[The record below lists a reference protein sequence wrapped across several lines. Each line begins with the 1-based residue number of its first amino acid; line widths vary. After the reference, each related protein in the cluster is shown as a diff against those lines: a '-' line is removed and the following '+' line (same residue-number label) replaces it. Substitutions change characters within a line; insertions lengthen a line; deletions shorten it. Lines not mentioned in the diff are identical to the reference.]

1 MKILVN
7 EFIEEHPRPERI
19 TVAQIVKAVAPRAA
33 SAVPDDCRESLAKQA
48 INIAIS
54 DLQCR
59 RKI

>member
-54 DLQCR
+54 YG
-59 RKI
+59 K